1 MVDLKQTLSRFLSIP
16 GVWQAIL
23 VGRDG
28 LMIEGLTRDGKDDM
42 EAVGAIMTTGLSTA
56 EALGLEISRGSVIGV
71 LMEYE
76 NGLAFISTALNKL
89 MNDTNATSVMLID
102 KSGQVIATQGT
113 GVRRNA
119 TSLGALLAGAFSS
132 SRHIAELLGEKDFR
146 TIFQQGVKENI
157 FTTMVEEQWLLVIV
171 FDKLTHIGLVKVLSK
186 KASDEMGRI
195 LERVRAD
202 TSRTKSSVIN
212 VQFRSSVEDTIDL
225 LFRD

>member
-1 MVDLKQTLSRFLSIP
+1 MEQLTN
-16 GVWQAIL
+16 L
-23 VGRDG
+23 VISDRE
-28 LMIEGLTRDGKDDM
+28 L
-42 EAVGAIMTTGLSTA
+42 AV
-56 EALGLEISRGSVIGV
+56 
-71 LMEYE
+71 
-76 NGLAFISTALNKL
+76 ISTALNKL
-89 MNDTNATSVMLID
+89 MNDTNATSVMLLD
-102 KSGQVIATQGT
+102 KSGQVIASQGT

-146 TIFQQGVKENI
+146 TIFQQGLHENI
-157 FTTMVEEQWLLVIV
+157 YTTMIGEQWLLVIV

>member
-1 MVDLKQTLSRFLSIP
+1 MEQLTNLVISDREL
-16 GVWQAIL
+16 AI
-23 VGRDG
+23 
-28 LMIEGLTRDGKDDM
+28 
-42 EAVGAIMTTGLSTA
+42 
-56 EALGLEISRGSVIGV
+56 
-71 LMEYE
+71 
-76 NGLAFISTALNKL
+76 ISTALNKL
-89 MNDTNATSVMLID
+89 MNDTNATSVMLLD
-102 KSGQVIATQGT
+102 KSGQVIASQGT

-119 TSLGALLAGAFSS
+119 TELGALLAGAFCS

-146 TIFQQGVKENI
+146 TIFQQGVHENI
-157 FTTMVEEQWLLVIV
+157 YTTMIGEQWLLVIV

>member
-1 MVDLKQTLSRFLSIP
+1 MEQLTNLVISDREL
-16 GVWQAIL
+16 AI
-23 VGRDG
+23 
-28 LMIEGLTRDGKDDM
+28 
-42 EAVGAIMTTGLSTA
+42 
-56 EALGLEISRGSVIGV
+56 
-71 LMEYE
+71 
-76 NGLAFISTALNKL
+76 ISTALNKL
-89 MNDTNATSVMLID
+89 MNDTNATSVMLLD
-102 KSGQVIATQGT
+102 KSGQVIVSQGT

-146 TIFQQGVKENI
+146 TIFQQGLHENI
-157 FTTMVEEQWLLVIV
+157 YTTMIGEQWLLVIV